1 MPHTESRYMQSLGFN
16 DARLFAGPGDAI
28 AVGST
33 AAPVI
38 TRNAVGDWSLTRTS
52 AGAETLNIAVNVT
65 QQILRRTGF
74 FEDLQEQ
81 FGGAGISASAAPQGR
96 PDTIGA
102 MSTGQWITPRTA
114 FKLKG
119 FKLLSVDAVYR
130 VTVANLTT
138 NTLRVDQ
145 TLMVNNVAPAVTAV
159 LAATGIPTVV
169 QANPYVTNVPL
180 PAAQQ
185 IYRISPDQ
193 ELWIEMTVA
202 IPNTSKLDFYGFDML
217 VEFNFN

>member
-1 MPHTESRYMQSLGFN
+1 MSHTKSRYMQDLGFT
-16 DARLFAGPGDAI
+16 DGRIFCGPGDVVAI
-28 AVGST
+28 GST
-33 AAPVI
+33 AAPAV

-52 AGAETLNIAVNVT
+52 AGAETLNIAVNVMN
-65 QQILRRTGF
+65 QVLRRTGF

-81 FGGAGISASAAPQGR
+81 FGGAGIPASAEYQGR
-96 PDTIGA
+96 PDTLA
-102 MSTGQWITPRTA
+102 SMALGQPITPRTA

-119 FKLLSVDAVYR
+119 FKLLSIDAIYR

-145 TLMVNNVAPAVTAV
+145 ALQANNVAPAVTAV

-169 QANPYVTNVPL
+169 QANPYVTNVAL

-185 IYRISPDQ
+185 IYRITPDQ
-193 ELWIEMTVA
+193 ELWAEMTVA
-202 IPNTSKLDFYGFDML
+202 IPNTSKLDFYGFDLL